1 MGRQTHTDSL
11 IIRSWLTNRYGYSAP
26 FHSTAPSVDGA
37 QCHHIT
43 GNHEALAVGVQIF
56 AFPMLV
62 LLSDLFPWLAHW
74 HTLFLALFSAKTDPS
89 PTPEWAWPLPSKA
102 LMISCML
109 FLFILVSM
117 AFTMALP
124 WHMWHSAALG
134 SSGCW
139 RLVQDPS
146 KRRCMMWII
155 ILCIWHFM
163 VRMCIYVYTY
173 IRTYTYYTYN
183 DMYIYIYCLF
193 VYTYTHI
200 AYCTCECTWLMY
212 IYIYVAYCPC
222 ECTSMCHV
230 QIIQTMYMFYGAELY
245 DIFACVYIYI
255 CVCCIHICGFS
266 FFLTTRT
273 TCMYTTSILYV
284 SLYHTC
290 AGIIWA

>member
-1 MGRQTHTDSL
+1 MPSHHWK
-11 IIRSWLTNRYGYSAP
+11 SWSPRCGCPN
-26 FHSTAPSVDGA
+26 
-37 QCHHIT
+37 
-43 GNHEALAVGVQIF
+43 F

-74 HTLFLALFSAKTDPS
+74 HALFLALFSAKIRAQHLNELDLCRPRPWWS
-89 PTPEWAWPLPSKA
+89 AVCS
-102 LMISCML
+102 SCSSW
-109 FLFILVSM
+109 FHGV
-117 AFTMALP
+117 TMVLP

-183 DMYIYIYCLF
+183 DMRVYMCIYIYCYF
-193 VYTYTHI
+193 
-200 AYCTCECTWLMY
+200 C
-212 IYIYVAYCPC
+212 IYILHLWMHMV
-222 ECTSMCHV
+222 
-230 QIIQTMYMFYGAELY
+230 
-245 DIFACVYIYI
+245 DVYIYTLHI
-255 CVCCIHICGFS
+255 ALVNVQVCVTYRLSKLCICSTVLNYMTFLHVYIYMCVCCKHICGFS

-273 TCMYTTSILYV
+273 TCMYTTSILYM